1 MLTRLAPELAHHTN
15 TSPSGTDVGFPYL
28 LPDGAAGP
36 EGCQLWRQ
44 RQRFSTGDG
53 LRDHH
58 AWVMGA
64 GRHDCSRAAHL
75 LGEKHGTIRQLAGIS
90 AGLLPHG
97 HLLG

>member
-1 MLTRLAPELAHHTN
+1 M
-15 TSPSGTDVGFPYL
+15 GFPYL

-36 EGCQLWRQ
+36 EGCQLRRQ
-44 RQRFSTGDG
+44 RQRFGTGDG

-58 AWVMGA
+58 AGVVGA
-64 GRHDCSRAAHL
+64 GGHDGGRAAHL
-75 LGEKHGTIRQLAGIS
+75 LGEKHGPIRQLAGLS